1 MNGKD
6 YKEIL
11 LSFPGDRQQRI
22 AESSETIKE
31 EVAHSG
37 QFPTDQPEGFTT
49 TSFQHQPFEALVSSM
64 NKSTE
69 NLLKIVRDR
78 VDTGNIGTYD
88 IEFLLNDVLKRLQDQ
103 LNYIRASIE
112 VYKQVKPDES
122 SSKFLR
128 KNKRF

>member
-31 EVAHSG
+31 EIYKSG
-37 QFPTDQPEGFTT
+37 EVPGEFTS
-49 TSFQHQPFEALVSSM
+49 TSYRHQPFEALVSSM
-64 NKSTE
+64 NRSTE
-69 NLLKIVRDR
+69 ALLKDVRNG
-78 VDTGNIGTYD
+78 VIAGSLGPTD
-88 IEFLLNDVLKRLQDQ
+88 IEFLLDDVLKRLQDQ

-122 SSKFLR
+122 SSKLLR